1 MFNDILNS
9 FIDPILV
16 INKEKIIKYVNASF
30 EETFYVNSNLILNKN
45 LNFIIDEDSPLILL
59 INKAIKNVIN
69 LKEDKLIISLRNQ
82 SKKQLKVSIFNTFVE
97 KDLIVIHF
105 EQNLK
110 NQTFIHHK
118 INSKISQSF
127 SSLVEMLMHELKN
140 PLSGIVGAT
149 QLLLKDLKSS
159 NYVEMLDL
167 IKFEADRI
175 KNLLSNMENLSAGEG
190 KMSLDFINIH
200 KVLNY
205 CTNSAKNS
213 YGAEIL
219 FEEIYDPSLPD
230 FYANEELLIQIFTNL
245 IKNAS
250 EAQNNTGKIILKTSY
265 NASKKFLL
273 NENDLPEKKP
283 LQVEV
288 IDFGVGIP
296 DSDIQNIFDPFIN
309 FHTFRVHCSVT
320 VISATSKLSKIL
332 DNLIT
337 NLILYETQCCMD
349 TINFFFVQFTVYEES
364 CTHRAGRIAII

>member
-16 INKEKIIKYVNASF
+16 INKEKDIKYLNASF
-30 EETFYVNSNLILNKN
+30 EETFQVNSNFILNKN

-59 INKAIKNVIN
+59 INKTIKNNIN
-69 LKEDKLIISLRNQ
+69 LKEDKLIISLKNQ
-82 SKKQLKVSIFNTFVE
+82 NKKQLKVSIFNTFVE
-97 KDLIVIHF
+97 KDLIVVHF

-110 NQTFIHHK
+110 NQTFIYHK

-149 QLLLKDLKSS
+149 QLLQKDLQSS

-175 KNLLSNMENLSAGEG
+175 KTLLSNMENLSAGEG
-190 KMSLDFINIH
+190 NISLESINIH

-213 YGAEIL
+213 YGNEIL
-219 FEEIYDPSLPD
+219 FEKIYDPSLPD
-230 FYANEELLIQIFTNL
+230 FNANEELLIQIFTNL
-245 IKNAS
+245 IKNGC
-250 EAQNNTGKIILKTSY
+250 EAQNNKGKIILKTSY
-265 NASKKFLL
+265 NASKNFFL
-273 NENDLPEKKP
+273 NESDMPEIKP

-288 IDFGVGIP
+288 IDFGIGI
-296 DSDIQNIFDPFIN
+296 SDEDLQNIFDPFVTKKQGGKGLGLSIVSNSIRTLDGSIEVSSENGRTN
-309 FHTFRVHCSVT
+309 FCLNFPLKK
-320 VISATSKLSKIL
+320 ISKGSL
-332 DNLIT
+332 
-337 NLILYETQCCMD
+337 
-349 TINFFFVQFTVYEES
+349 
-364 CTHRAGRIAII
+364 

>member
-16 INKEKIIKYVNASF
+16 INKEKVIKYINASF
-30 EETFYVNSNLILNKN
+30 EETFNVNSNLILNKN

-59 INKAIKNVIN
+59 INKTIKNAIN

-110 NQTFIHHK
+110 NQTFIYHK

-149 QLLLKDLKSS
+149 QLLQKDLQSS
-159 NYVEMLDL
+159 NYVDMLDL

-175 KNLLSNMENLSAGEG
+175 KTLLSNMENLSAGEG
-190 KMSLDFINIH
+190 NVSLETINIH
-200 KVLNY
+200 KILNY
-205 CTNSAKNS
+205 CKSSAKNS
-213 YGAEIL
+213 YGNEII

-230 FYANEELLIQIFTNL
+230 FSSNEELLIQIFTNL
-245 IKNAS
+245 IKNGC
-250 EAQNNTGKIILKTSY
+250 EAQNNKGKIILKTSY
-265 NASKKFLL
+265 NANKKFLL
-273 NENDLPEKKP
+273 NENDLPEIKP

-288 IDFGVGIP
+288 IDYGIGISE
-296 DSDIQNIFDPFIN
+296 DELQNIFDPFITNKKDGKGLGLSIVSNSIRTLDGSIEVSSESGCTN
-309 FHTFRVHCSVT
+309 FC
-320 VISATSKLSKIL
+320 L
-332 DNLIT
+332 
-337 NLILYETQCCMD
+337 
-349 TINFFFVQFTVYEES
+349 NFPLKKFEGLV
-364 CTHRAGRIAII
+364 

>member
-9 FIDPILV
+9 FIDPIIV
-16 INKEKIIKYVNASF
+16 INKEKVIKYINASF
-30 EETFYVNSNLILNKN
+30 EETFNVNSNLILNKN

-59 INKAIKNVIN
+59 INKTIKNAIN

-110 NQTFIHHK
+110 NQTFIYHK

-149 QLLLKDLKSS
+149 QLLQKDLQSS

-175 KNLLSNMENLSAGEG
+175 KTLLSNMENLSAGEG
-190 KMSLDFINIH
+190 NVSLETINIH
-200 KVLNY
+200 KILNY
-205 CTNSAKNS
+205 CKSSAKNS
-213 YGAEIL
+213 YGNEII

-230 FYANEELLIQIFTNL
+230 FSSNEELLIQIFTNL
-245 IKNAS
+245 IKNGC
-250 EAQNNTGKIILKTSY
+250 EAQNNKGKIILKTSY
-265 NASKKFLL
+265 NANKKFLL
-273 NENDLPEKKP
+273 NENDLPEIKP

-288 IDFGVGIP
+288 IDFGTGI
-296 DSDIQNIFDPFIN
+296 SDDEMQNIFDPFITNKIDGKGLGLSIVSNSIRTLDGSIEVSSESGCTN
-309 FHTFRVHCSVT
+309 FCV
-320 VISATSKLSKIL
+320 
-332 DNLIT
+332 
-337 NLILYETQCCMD
+337 
-349 TINFFFVQFTVYEES
+349 NFPLKKFEGL
-364 CTHRAGRIAII
+364 A

>member
-16 INKEKIIKYVNASF
+16 INKEKDIKYVNASF
-30 EETFYVNSNLILNKN
+30 EETFYINSNLILNKN
-45 LNFIIDEDSPLILL
+45 LNSIIDEDS
-59 INKAIKNVIN
+59 
-69 LKEDKLIISLRNQ
+69 Q

-110 NQTFIHHK
+110 NQAFIYHK

-149 QLLLKDLKSS
+149 QLLQKDLKSS

-190 KMSLDFINIH
+190 NMSLDFINIH

-205 CTNSAKNS
+205 CTNSA
-213 YGAEIL
+213 
-219 FEEIYDPSLPD
+219 
-230 FYANEELLIQIFTNL
+230 
-245 IKNAS
+245 
-250 EAQNNTGKIILKTSY
+250 
-265 NASKKFLL
+265 
-273 NENDLPEKKP
+273 
-283 LQVEV
+283 
-288 IDFGVGIP
+288 
-296 DSDIQNIFDPFIN
+296 
-309 FHTFRVHCSVT
+309 
-320 VISATSKLSKIL
+320 
-332 DNLIT
+332 
-337 NLILYETQCCMD
+337 
-349 TINFFFVQFTVYEES
+349 
-364 CTHRAGRIAII
+364 